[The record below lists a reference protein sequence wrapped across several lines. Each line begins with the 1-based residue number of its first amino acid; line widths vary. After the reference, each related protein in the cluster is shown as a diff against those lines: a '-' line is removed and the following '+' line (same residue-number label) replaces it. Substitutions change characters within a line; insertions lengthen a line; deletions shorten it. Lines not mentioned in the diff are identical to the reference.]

1 MDVPP
6 AGTLVR
12 AAGDGSV
19 IVARFDMVSGTRPGA
34 PPALLPDFPAM
45 QRPLRMRV
53 VTETARSSRGV
64 ASTTETLTL
73 QDASGA
79 HTYVAQRETLDSSY
93 GECARSAVPAP
104 AEHRARARRNVAGL
118 RRCRAAI
125 LSTTVPIR
133 PCSRRRA

>member
-12 AAGDGSV
+12 DAGDGSV
-19 IVARFDMVSGTRPGA
+19 VVARFDMVSSARPGA
-34 PPALLPDFPAM
+34 PPVLLPDFPAM

-53 VTETARSSRGV
+53 VTETVRSTRGV
-64 ASTTETLTL
+64 SSTTETMTL

-93 GECARSAVPAP
+93 GECGRSIDACGADGSTS
-104 AEHRARARRNVAGL
+104 AG
-118 RRCRAAI
+118 
-125 LSTTVPIR
+125 
-133 PCSRRRA
+133 